1 MGSMAG
7 LRARWAAIGAACAVV
22 LGAGGLGVVS
32 ATTSSGDRAIYVPVT
47 QIRVLDTRLGE
58 KVVNETVRL
67 VIEGIITTAD
77 GTSQQVVP
85 TDASAVAINITATST
100 RKNGDYGYVNVF
112 PCTANSD
119 SAPNTSSLN
128 FENGIDIANA
138 VNVTTSANGSICLYV
153 FGTADLL
160 VDVAGYYVDHNHDD
174 RYYSKADVDAA
185 LADIE
190 SALAGKADTG
200 DIDGALSGIEADVD
214 AALAGF
220 ESALAGK
227 ADSVDVAAALSVI
240 ENALAGKVDSVDFEA
255 ALSVIE
261 NALAGKVD
269 SVEIEGLIFS
279 IGSELADKAD
289 SVDVD
294 AALSVIENALAGKV
308 GRCADLLICVVGDT
322 GPGGGIV
329 FYDAG
334 STQSWGRYLEAACAG
349 WSDGTCGGSDL
360 TDPRIG
366 WGCSG
371 TLITGADG
379 ILIGTGEQNTTDI
392 TAPVGGCSTAGIAA
406 HLANDLVLGGQTDWF
421 LPSKDEL
428 NEMFTILHSSFTPLG
443 GFLTDD
449 FYLSSSEDDDASAF
463 AQRFDD
469 GVQDNR
475 GKGGEYYMRPVRAF

>member
-1 MGSMAG
+1 MYGGVWHQSFGLELCLEQVRGWFVMGSMAG
-7 LRARWAAIGAACAVV
+7 LRTRWAAIGAACAVV

-47 QIRVLDTRLGE
+47 QVRVLDTRLGE

-112 PCTANSD
+112 PCTASSD

-174 RYYSKADVDAA
+174 RYYLKADVDAA
-185 LADIE
+185 L
-190 SALAGKADTG
+190 SV
-200 DIDGALSGIEADVD
+200 IEADVD
-214 AALAGF
+214 AALSGF
-220 ESALAGK
+220 ES
-227 ADSVDVAAALSVI
+227 
-240 ENALAGKVDSVDFEA
+240 ALAGKVDSVD
-255 ALSVIE
+255 
-261 NALAGKVD
+261 
-269 SVEIEGLIFS
+269 IEGLIFS
-279 IGSELADKAD
+279 IGSALADKAD

-294 AALSVIENALAGKV
+294 AALSVIESALAGKV

-329 FYDAG
+329 FYVDLNRPAG
-334 STQSWGRYLEAACAG
+334 SRYFEAACVG
-349 WSDGTCGGSDL
+349 WQNDCDGT
-360 TDPRIG
+360 TADPLAE
-366 WGCSG
+366 WGCNG
-371 TLITGADG
+371 TLISGADG
-379 ILIGTGEQNTTDI
+379 TAIGAGEQNTTDLV
-392 TAPVGGCSTAGIAA
+392 ANVGGCPTTGIAA

-428 NEMFTILHSSFTPLG
+428 NALCKWAFSDTANTVCNNNGSGGLSLTGVG
-443 GFLTDD
+443 GFSTD

-475 GKGGEYYMRPVRAF
+475 SKGSEYYMRPVRAF

>member
-1 MGSMAG
+1 MYGGVWHQSFGLELCLEHVRGWFVVGSMAG
-7 LRARWAAIGAACAVV
+7 LRTRWAAIGAACAVV

-47 QIRVLDTRLGE
+47 QVRVLDTRLGE

-112 PCTANSD
+112 PCTASSD

-185 LADIE
+185 L
-190 SALAGKADTG
+190 SV
-200 DIDGALSGIEADVD
+200 IEADVD
-214 AALAGF
+214 AALSGF
-220 ESALAGK
+220 ES
-227 ADSVDVAAALSVI
+227 
-240 ENALAGKVDSVDFEA
+240 ALAGKVDSVD
-255 ALSVIE
+255 
-261 NALAGKVD
+261 
-269 SVEIEGLIFS
+269 IEGLIFS
-279 IGSELADKAD
+279 IGSALADKAD

-329 FYDAG
+329 FYVDLNRPAG
-334 STQSWGRYLEAACAG
+334 SRYFEAACVG
-349 WSDGTCGGSDL
+349 WQNDCDGT
-360 TDPRIG
+360 TADPLAE
-366 WGCSG
+366 WGCNG
-371 TLITGADG
+371 TLISGAG
-379 ILIGTGEQNTTDI
+379 GHAIGTGEQNTADIVTDCP
-392 TAPVGGCSTAGIAA
+392 TSGIAA

-428 NEMFTILHSSFTPLG
+428 NALCKWAFSDTANTVCNNNGSG
-443 GFLTDD
+443 GLSLTGVGGYSTD

-475 GKGGEYYMRPVRAF
+475 SKGTTYYVRPVRVF

>member
-7 LRARWAAIGAACAVV
+7 LRTRWAAIGAACAVV

-47 QIRVLDTRLGE
+47 QVRVLDTRLGE

-138 VNVTTSANGSICLYV
+138 LNVTTSANGSICLYV

-174 RYYSKADVDAA
+174 RYYLKADVDAA
-185 LADIE
+185 L
-190 SALAGKADTG
+190 S
-200 DIDGALSGIEADVD
+200 
-214 AALAGF
+214 GF
-220 ESALAGK
+220 ES
-227 ADSVDVAAALSVI
+227 
-240 ENALAGKVDSVDFEA
+240 ALAGKVDSVD
-255 ALSVIE
+255 
-261 NALAGKVD
+261 
-269 SVEIEGLIFS
+269 IEGLIFS

-329 FYDAG
+329 FYVDLNRPAG
-334 STQSWGRYLEAACAG
+334 SRYFEAACVG
-349 WSDGTCGGSDL
+349 WQNDCDGT
-360 TDPRIG
+360 TADPLAE
-366 WGCSG
+366 WGCIG
-371 TLITGADG
+371 TLISGAG
-379 ILIGTGEQNTTDI
+379 GHAIGTGEQNTADI
-392 TAPVGGCSTAGIAA
+392 VTGCPTPGVAA

-428 NEMFTILHSSFTPLG
+428 NEMFTMLHSSFTPLG

-475 GKGGEYYMRPVRAF
+475 SKGTTYYVRPVRVF

>member
-1 MGSMAG
+1 MDSFLGSEQIPRTVYGGIWHQSFGLELCLEHVRGWFVVGSMAG
-7 LRARWAAIGAACAVV
+7 LRTRWAAIGAACAVV

-47 QIRVLDTRLGE
+47 QVRVLDTRLGE

-138 VNVTTSANGSICLYV
+138 LNVTTSANGSICLYV

-174 RYYSKADVDAA
+174 RYYLKADVDAA
-185 LADIE
+185 L
-190 SALAGKADTG
+190 S
-200 DIDGALSGIEADVD
+200 
-214 AALAGF
+214 GF
-220 ESALAGK
+220 ES
-227 ADSVDVAAALSVI
+227 
-240 ENALAGKVDSVDFEA
+240 ALAGKVDSVD
-255 ALSVIE
+255 
-261 NALAGKVD
+261 
-269 SVEIEGLIFS
+269 IEGLIFS

-294 AALSVIENALAGKV
+294 AALSVIESALAGKV

-334 STQSWGRYLEAACAG
+334 STQSWGRYLEAACVG
-349 WSDGTCGGSDL
+349 WQNDCDGT
-360 TDPRIG
+360 TADPLAE
-366 WGCSG
+366 WGCIG
-371 TLITGADG
+371 TLISGAG
-379 ILIGTGEQNTTDI
+379 GHAIGTGEQNTADI
-392 TAPVGGCSTAGIAA
+392 VTGCPTPGVAA

-428 NEMFTILHSSFTPLG
+428 NEMFTNLHSPVTPLG

-475 GKGGEYYMRPVRAF
+475 SKGTTYYVRPVRVF

>member
-77 GTSQQVVP
+77 GASQQVVP

-112 PCTANSD
+112 PCTASSD
-119 SAPNTSSLN
+119 TAPNTSSLN

-138 VNVTTSANGSICLYV
+138 LNVTTSVNGSICLYV

-185 LADIE
+185 L
-190 SALAGKADTG
+190 S
-200 DIDGALSGIEADVD
+200 
-214 AALAGF
+214 GF
-220 ESALAGK
+220 ES
-227 ADSVDVAAALSVI
+227 
-240 ENALAGKVDSVDFEA
+240 ELAGKVDSVD
-255 ALSVIE
+255 
-261 NALAGKVD
+261 
-269 SVEIEGLIFS
+269 IEGLIFS

-294 AALSVIENALAGKV
+294 AALSVIESALAGKV

-329 FYDAG
+329 FYVDLNRPAG
-334 STQSWGRYLEAACAG
+334 SRYFEAACVG
-349 WSDGTCGGSDL
+349 WQNDCDGT
-360 TDPRIG
+360 TVDPLVE
-366 WGCSG
+366 WGCNG
-371 TLITGADG
+371 TVINGADG
-379 ILIGTGEQNTTDI
+379 ILIGTGEQNTADI
-392 TAPVGGCSTAGIAA
+392 VTGCPTPGVAA

-428 NEMFTILHSSFTPLG
+428 NEMFTNLHSPVTPLG

-469 GVQDNR
+469 GVHDNR
-475 GKGGEYYMRPVRAF
+475 SKGTTYYVRPVRVF

>member
-1 MGSMAG
+1 MAG
-7 LRARWAAIGAACAVV
+7 LRTRWAAIGAACAVV

-47 QIRVLDTRLGE
+47 QVRVLDTRLGE

-138 VNVTTSANGSICLYV
+138 LNVTTSANGSICLYV

-174 RYYSKADVDAA
+174 RYYLKADVDAA
-185 LADIE
+185 L
-190 SALAGKADTG
+190 SV
-200 DIDGALSGIEADVD
+200 IEADVD
-214 AALAGF
+214 AALSGF
-220 ESALAGK
+220 ES
-227 ADSVDVAAALSVI
+227 
-240 ENALAGKVDSVDFEA
+240 ALAGKVDSVD
-255 ALSVIE
+255 
-261 NALAGKVD
+261 
-269 SVEIEGLIFS
+269 IEGLIFS

-334 STQSWGRYLEAACAG
+334 STQSWGRYLEAACVG
-349 WSDGTCGGSDL
+349 WQNDCDGT
-360 TDPRIG
+360 TVDPLVK
-366 WGCSG
+366 WGCNG
-371 TLITGADG
+371 TLISGAG
-379 ILIGTGEQNTTDI
+379 GHAIGTGEQNTADI
-392 TAPVGGCSTAGIAA
+392 VTGCPTPGIAA
-406 HLANDLVLGGQTDWF
+406 HLANDLFLGGQTDWF

-428 NEMFTILHSSFTPLG
+428 NALCKWAFSDTANTVCNNNNGSGGLSLTGVG
-443 GFLTDD
+443 GFSTD

-469 GVQDNR
+469 GFQDNR
-475 GKGGEYYMRPVRAF
+475 SKGTTYYVRPVRVF

>member
-7 LRARWAAIGAACAVV
+7 LRTRWTAIGAACAVV

-77 GTSQQVVP
+77 GASQQVVP

-112 PCTANSD
+112 PCTASSD

-185 LADIE
+185 LA
-190 SALAGKADTG
+190 
-200 DIDGALSGIEADVD
+200 
-214 AALAGF
+214 GF
-220 ESALAGK
+220 ES
-227 ADSVDVAAALSVI
+227 
-240 ENALAGKVDSVDFEA
+240 ALAGKVDSVDFEGV
-255 ALSVIE
+255 LIDIGTV
-261 NALAGKVD
+261 L
-269 SVEIEGLIFS
+269 EG
-279 IGSELADKAD
+279 KAD

-294 AALSVIENALAGKV
+294 AALSVIESALAGKA

-334 STQSWGRYLEAACAG
+334 STQSWGRYLEAACVG

-360 TDPRIG
+360 TDPTAQ
-366 WGCSG
+366 WGCFE
-371 TLITGADG
+371 TPITGADG
-379 ILIGTGEQNTTDI
+379 TAIGTGEENTTDI
-392 TAPVGGCSTAGIAA
+392 TASVCSTAGIAA
-406 HLANDLVLGGQTDWF
+406 RLADDLVLGAQTDWF

-428 NEMFTILHSSFTPLG
+428 NEMFTMLHSSFTPLG
-443 GFLTDD
+443 GFLNDD
-449 FYLSSSEDDDASAF
+449 FYLSSSEGDDASAW
-463 AQRFDD
+463 AQLFDD

-475 GKGGEYYMRPVRAF
+475 NKVTTYYVRPVRAFDVNGN

>member
-1 MGSMAG
+1 MYGGVWHQSFGLELCLEHVRGWFVVGSMAG
-7 LRARWAAIGAACAVV
+7 LRTRWAAIGAACAVV

-47 QIRVLDTRLGE
+47 QVRVLDTRLGE

-138 VNVTTSANGSICLYV
+138 LNVTTSANGSICLYV

-174 RYYSKADVDAA
+174 RYYLKADVDAA
-185 LADIE
+185 L
-190 SALAGKADTG
+190 S
-200 DIDGALSGIEADVD
+200 
-214 AALAGF
+214 GF
-220 ESALAGK
+220 ES
-227 ADSVDVAAALSVI
+227 
-240 ENALAGKVDSVDFEA
+240 
-255 ALSVIE
+255 
-261 NALAGKVD
+261 ALAGKVD

-334 STQSWGRYLEAACAG
+334 STQSWGRYLEAACVG
-349 WSDGTCGGSDL
+349 WQNDCDGT
-360 TDPRIG
+360 TADPLAE
-366 WGCSG
+366 WGCNG
-371 TLITGADG
+371 TLISGAG
-379 ILIGTGEQNTTDI
+379 GHAIGTGEQNTADI
-392 TAPVGGCSTAGIAA
+392 VTGCPTPGVAA

-428 NEMFTILHSSFTPLG
+428 NEMFTNLHSPVTPLG

-475 GKGGEYYMRPVRAF
+475 SKGTTYYVRPVRAFDVIVE

>member
-7 LRARWAAIGAACAVV
+7 LRTRWAAIGAACAVV

-47 QIRVLDTRLGE
+47 QVRVLDTRLGE

-128 FENGIDIANA
+128 FENSIDIANA
-138 VNVTTSANGSICLYV
+138 LNVTTSANGSICLYV

-174 RYYSKADVDAA
+174 RYYLKADVDAA
-185 LADIE
+185 L
-190 SALAGKADTG
+190 S
-200 DIDGALSGIEADVD
+200 
-214 AALAGF
+214 GF

-227 ADSVDVAAALSVI
+227 ADSVDV
-240 ENALAGKVDSVDFEA
+240 
-255 ALSVIE
+255 
-261 NALAGKVD
+261 
-269 SVEIEGLIFS
+269 
-279 IGSELADKAD
+279 
-289 SVDVD
+289 D
-294 AALSVIENALAGKV
+294 AALSVIESALAGKV

-334 STQSWGRYLEAACAG
+334 STQPWGRYLEAACVG
-349 WSDGTCGGSDL
+349 WQNDCDGT
-360 TDPRIG
+360 TVDPLVE
-366 WGCSG
+366 WGCNG
-371 TLITGADG
+371 TLISGAG
-379 ILIGTGEQNTTDI
+379 SQAIGTGEQNTTDI

-406 HLANDLVLGGQTDWF
+406 HLANDLFLGGQTDWF

-428 NEMFTILHSSFTPLG
+428 NALCKWAFSDTANTVCNNNGSGGLSLTGVG
-443 GFLTDD
+443 GFSTD
-449 FYLSSSEDDDASAF
+449 FYLSSSEDDDASAW
-463 AQRFDD
+463 AQSFSLGD
-469 GVQDNR
+469 QDNR
-475 GKGGEYYMRPVRAF
+475 SKVNSYYVRPVRAFDVIVE

>member
-1 MGSMAG
+1 M
-7 LRARWAAIGAACAVV
+7 
-22 LGAGGLGVVS
+22 
-32 ATTSSGDRAIYVPVT
+32 PVT
-47 QIRVLDTRLGE
+47 QIRVLDTRSGE

-77 GTSQQVVP
+77 GRSQQVVP

-185 LADIE
+185 LA
-190 SALAGKADTG
+190 
-200 DIDGALSGIEADVD
+200 
-214 AALAGF
+214 GF
-220 ESALAGK
+220 ES
-227 ADSVDVAAALSVI
+227 
-240 ENALAGKVDSVDFEA
+240 ALAGKVDSVDFEGV
-255 ALSVIE
+255 LIDIGTV
-261 NALAGKVD
+261 L
-269 SVEIEGLIFS
+269 EG
-279 IGSELADKAD
+279 KAD

-294 AALSVIENALAGKV
+294 AALSVIESALAGKV

-334 STQSWGRYLEAACAG
+334 STQSWGRYLEAACVG
-349 WSDGTCGGSDL
+349 WQNDCDGT
-360 TDPRIG
+360 TVDPLVE
-366 WGCSG
+366 WGCNG
-371 TLITGADG
+371 TLISGAG
-379 ILIGTGEQNTTDI
+379 GQAIGTGEQNTADI
-392 TAPVGGCSTAGIAA
+392 VTGCPTPGIAA
-406 HLANDLVLGGQTDWF
+406 HLANDLFLGGQNDWF

-428 NEMFTILHSSFTPLG
+428 NEMFTNLHSPVTPLG
-443 GFLTDD
+443 GFSTED
-449 FYLSSSEDDDASAF
+449 FYMSSSEDDDASAW
-463 AQRFDD
+463 AQSFSLGD
-469 GVQDNR
+469 QDNR
-475 GKGGEYYMRPVRAF
+475 NKVTTYYVRPVRAFDVNGN

>member
-1 MGSMAG
+1 MYGGVWHQSFGLELCLEHVRGWFVVGSMAG
-7 LRARWAAIGAACAVV
+7 LRTRWAAIGAACAVV

-47 QIRVLDTRLGE
+47 QVRVLDTRLGE

-138 VNVTTSANGSICLYV
+138 LNVTTSANGSICLYV

-174 RYYSKADVDAA
+174 RYYLKADVDAA
-185 LADIE
+185 L
-190 SALAGKADTG
+190 SV
-200 DIDGALSGIEADVD
+200 IEADVD
-214 AALAGF
+214 AALSGF

-227 ADSVDVAAALSVI
+227 ADSVD
-240 ENALAGKVDSVDFEA
+240 
-255 ALSVIE
+255 
-261 NALAGKVD
+261 
-269 SVEIEGLIFS
+269 IEGLIFS

-294 AALSVIENALAGKV
+294 AALSVIESALAGKV

-334 STQSWGRYLEAACAG
+334 STQPWGRYLEAACVG
-349 WSDGTCGGSDL
+349 WQNDCDGT
-360 TDPRIG
+360 TVDPLVE
-366 WGCSG
+366 WGCNG
-371 TLITGADG
+371 TLISGAG
-379 ILIGTGEQNTTDI
+379 SQAIGTGEQNTTDI

-406 HLANDLVLGGQTDWF
+406 HLANDLFLGGQTDWF

-428 NEMFTILHSSFTPLG
+428 NALCKWAFSDTANTVCNNNGSGGLSLTGVG
-443 GFLTDD
+443 GFSTD
-449 FYLSSSEDDDASAF
+449 FYLSSSEDDEASAW
-463 AQRFDD
+463 AQSFSLGD
-469 GVQDNR
+469 QDNR
-475 GKGGEYYMRPVRAF
+475 SKVNSYYVRPVRAFDVIVE

>member
-7 LRARWAAIGAACAVV
+7 LRTRWAAIGAACAVV

-185 LADIE
+185 L
-190 SALAGKADTG
+190 SV
-200 DIDGALSGIEADVD
+200 IEADVD
-214 AALAGF
+214 AAISGF
-220 ESALAGK
+220 ES
-227 ADSVDVAAALSVI
+227 
-240 ENALAGKVDSVDFEA
+240 ALAGKVDSVDFEG
-255 ALSVIE
+255 V
-261 NALAGKVD
+261 LAEFATVL
-269 SVEIEGLIFS
+269 EG
-279 IGSELADKAD
+279 KAD

-294 AALSVIENALAGKV
+294 AALSAIENALA

-334 STQSWGRYLEAACAG
+334 STQSWGRYLEAACVG
-349 WSDGTCGGSDL
+349 WQNDCDGT
-360 TDPRIG
+360 TVDPLVE
-366 WGCSG
+366 WGCNG
-371 TLITGADG
+371 TLISGAG
-379 ILIGTGEQNTTDI
+379 GQAIGTGEQNTADI
-392 TAPVGGCSTAGIAA
+392 VAGCPTPGIAA
-406 HLANDLVLGGQTDWF
+406 HLANDLVLGGQIDWF
-421 LPSKDEL
+421 LPSLDEL
-428 NEMFTILHSSFTPLG
+428 NQLCRYAWNPTISNTTNTCTG
-443 GFLTDD
+443 MTGTIRTGFSTDD
-449 FYLSSSEDDDASAF
+449 FYLSSSEEDEASAF

-475 GKGGEYYMRPVRAF
+475 SKGGTYYVRPVRAF

>member
-7 LRARWAAIGAACAVV
+7 LRTRWAAIGAACAVV

-47 QIRVLDTRLGE
+47 QVRVLDTRLGE

-138 VNVTTSANGSICLYV
+138 LNVTTSANGSICLYV

-174 RYYSKADVDAA
+174 RYYLKADVDAA

-227 ADSVDVAAALSVI
+227 
-240 ENALAGKVDSVDFEA
+240 VDSVDFEA
-255 ALSVIE
+255 ALAGFES
-261 NALAGKVD
+261 ALAGKVD
-269 SVEIEGLIFS
+269 SVELEGLIFS

-334 STQSWGRYLEAACAG
+334 STQPWGRYLEAACVG
-349 WSDGTCGGSDL
+349 WQNDCDGT
-360 TDPRIG
+360 TVDPLVE
-366 WGCSG
+366 WGCNG
-371 TLITGADG
+371 TLISGAG
-379 ILIGTGEQNTTDI
+379 SQAIGTGEQNTTDI

-406 HLANDLVLGGQTDWF
+406 HLANDLFLGGQTDWF

-428 NEMFTILHSSFTPLG
+428 NALCKWAFSDTANTVCNNNGSGGLSLTGVG
-443 GFLTDD
+443 GFSTD
-449 FYLSSSEDDDASAF
+449 FYLSSSEDDDASAW
-463 AQRFDD
+463 AQSFSLGD
-469 GVQDNR
+469 QDNR
-475 GKGGEYYMRPVRAF
+475 SKVNSYYVRPVRAFDVIVE

>member
-7 LRARWAAIGAACAVV
+7 LRTRWAAIGAACAVV
-22 LGAGGLGVVS
+22 LGAGGLGVVRAS
-32 ATTSSGDRAIYVPVT
+32 TSSGDRAIYVPVT
-47 QIRVLDTRLGE
+47 QIRVLDTRSGE
-58 KVVNETVRL
+58 KIVNETVRL
-67 VIEGIITTAD
+67 VIEGIITTPD

-119 SAPNTSSLN
+119 SAPSTSSLN

-185 LADIE
+185 LA
-190 SALAGKADTG
+190 
-200 DIDGALSGIEADVD
+200 
-214 AALAGF
+214 GF
-220 ESALAGK
+220 ES
-227 ADSVDVAAALSVI
+227 
-240 ENALAGKVDSVDFEA
+240 ALAGKVDSVDFEGV
-255 ALSVIE
+255 LIDIGTV
-261 NALAGKVD
+261 L
-269 SVEIEGLIFS
+269 EG
-279 IGSELADKAD
+279 KAD

-294 AALSVIENALAGKV
+294 AALSVIESALAGKV

-334 STQSWGRYLEAACAG
+334 STQSWGRYLEAACVG
-349 WSDGTCGGSDL
+349 WQNDCDGT
-360 TDPRIG
+360 TVDPLVE
-366 WGCSG
+366 WGCNG
-371 TLITGADG
+371 TLISGAG
-379 ILIGTGEQNTTDI
+379 GQAIGTGEQNTADI
-392 TAPVGGCSTAGIAA
+392 VTGCPTPGIAA
-406 HLANDLVLGGQTDWF
+406 HLANDLFLGGQNDWF

-428 NEMFTILHSSFTPLG
+428 NEMFTNLHSPVTPLG
-443 GFLTDD
+443 GFSTED
-449 FYLSSSEDDDASAF
+449 FYMSSSEDDDASAW
-463 AQRFDD
+463 AQLFDD

-475 GKGGEYYMRPVRAF
+475 NKVTTYYVRPVRAFDVNGN

>member
-1 MGSMAG
+1 MAG
-7 LRARWAAIGAACAVV
+7 LRTRWAAIGAACAVV

-47 QIRVLDTRLGE
+47 QVRVLDTRLGE

-112 PCTANSD
+112 PCTASSD

-185 LADIE
+185 LAEFE

-200 DIDGALSGIEADVD
+200 D
-214 AALAGF
+214 
-220 ESALAGK
+220 
-227 ADSVDVAAALSVI
+227 
-240 ENALAGKVDSVDFEA
+240 
-255 ALSVIE
+255 
-261 NALAGKVD
+261 
-269 SVEIEGLIFS
+269 IEGLIFS

-329 FYDAG
+329 FYVDLNRPAG
-334 STQSWGRYLEAACAG
+334 SRYFEAACVG
-349 WSDGTCGGSDL
+349 WQNDCDGT
-360 TDPRIG
+360 TADPLAE
-366 WGCSG
+366 WGCNG
-371 TLITGADG
+371 TLISGAG
-379 ILIGTGEQNTTDI
+379 GHAIGTGEQNTADI
-392 TAPVGGCSTAGIAA
+392 VTGCPTPGVAA

-428 NEMFTILHSSFTPLG
+428 NEMFTMLHSSFTPLG

-475 GKGGEYYMRPVRAF
+475 SKGTTYYVRPVRVF

>member
-7 LRARWAAIGAACAVV
+7 LRTRWAAIGAACAVV
-22 LGAGGLGVVS
+22 LGAGGLGVVRAS
-32 ATTSSGDRAIYVPVT
+32 TSSGDRAIYVPVT
-47 QIRVLDTRLGE
+47 QIRVLDTRSGE

-67 VIEGIITTAD
+67 VIEGIITTPD

-185 LADIE
+185 LA
-190 SALAGKADTG
+190 
-200 DIDGALSGIEADVD
+200 
-214 AALAGF
+214 GF
-220 ESALAGK
+220 ES
-227 ADSVDVAAALSVI
+227 
-240 ENALAGKVDSVDFEA
+240 ALAGKVDSVDFEGV
-255 ALSVIE
+255 LIDIGTV
-261 NALAGKVD
+261 L
-269 SVEIEGLIFS
+269 EG
-279 IGSELADKAD
+279 KAD

-294 AALSVIENALAGKV
+294 AALSVIESALAGKV

-334 STQSWGRYLEAACAG
+334 STQSWGRYLEAACVG
-349 WSDGTCGGSDL
+349 WQNDCDGT
-360 TDPRIG
+360 TVDPLVE
-366 WGCSG
+366 WGCNG
-371 TLITGADG
+371 TLISGAG
-379 ILIGTGEQNTTDI
+379 GQAIGTGEQNTADI
-392 TAPVGGCSTAGIAA
+392 VTGCPTPGIAA
-406 HLANDLVLGGQTDWF
+406 HLANDLFLGGQNDWF

-428 NEMFTILHSSFTPLG
+428 NEMFTNLHSPVTPLG
-443 GFLTDD
+443 GFSTED
-449 FYLSSSEDDDASAF
+449 FYMSSSEDDDASAW
-463 AQRFDD
+463 AQSFSLGD
-469 GVQDNR
+469 QDNR
-475 GKGGEYYMRPVRAF
+475 NKVTTYYVRPVRAFDVNGN

>member
-7 LRARWAAIGAACAVV
+7 LRTRWAAIGAACAVV
-22 LGAGGLGVVS
+22 LGAGGLGVVRAS
-32 ATTSSGDRAIYVPVT
+32 TSSGDRAIYVPVT
-47 QIRVLDTRLGE
+47 QIRVLDTRSGE

-77 GTSQQVVP
+77 GRSQQVVP

-185 LADIE
+185 LA
-190 SALAGKADTG
+190 
-200 DIDGALSGIEADVD
+200 
-214 AALAGF
+214 GF
-220 ESALAGK
+220 ES
-227 ADSVDVAAALSVI
+227 
-240 ENALAGKVDSVDFEA
+240 ALAGKVDSVDFEGV
-255 ALSVIE
+255 LIDIGTV
-261 NALAGKVD
+261 L
-269 SVEIEGLIFS
+269 EG
-279 IGSELADKAD
+279 KAD

-294 AALSVIENALAGKV
+294 AALSVIESALAGKV

-334 STQSWGRYLEAACAG
+334 STQSWGRYLEAACVG
-349 WSDGTCGGSDL
+349 WQNDCDGT
-360 TDPRIG
+360 TVDPLVE
-366 WGCSG
+366 WGCNG
-371 TLITGADG
+371 TLISGAG
-379 ILIGTGEQNTTDI
+379 GQAIGTGEQNTADI
-392 TAPVGGCSTAGIAA
+392 VTGCPTPGIAA
-406 HLANDLVLGGQTDWF
+406 HLANDLFLGGQNDWF

-428 NEMFTILHSSFTPLG
+428 NEMFTNLHSPVTPLG
-443 GFLTDD
+443 GFSTED
-449 FYLSSSEDDDASAF
+449 FYMSSSEDDDASAW
-463 AQRFDD
+463 AQSFSLGD
-469 GVQDNR
+469 QDNR
-475 GKGGEYYMRPVRAF
+475 NKVTTYYVRPVRAFDVNGN

>member
-1 MGSMAG
+1 MDSFLGSEQIPRTVYGGVWHQSFGLELCLEHVRGWFVVGSMAG
-7 LRARWAAIGAACAVV
+7 LRTRWAAIGAACAVV

-47 QIRVLDTRLGE
+47 QVRVLDTRLGE

-138 VNVTTSANGSICLYV
+138 LNVTTSANGSICLYV

-174 RYYSKADVDAA
+174 RYYLKADVDAA
-185 LADIE
+185 L
-190 SALAGKADTG
+190 SV
-200 DIDGALSGIEADVD
+200 IEADVD
-214 AALAGF
+214 AALSGF
-220 ESALAGK
+220 ES
-227 ADSVDVAAALSVI
+227 
-240 ENALAGKVDSVDFEA
+240 ALAGKVDSVD
-255 ALSVIE
+255 
-261 NALAGKVD
+261 
-269 SVEIEGLIFS
+269 IEGLIFS

-329 FYDAG
+329 FYVDLNRPAG
-334 STQSWGRYLEAACAG
+334 SRYFEAACAG

-428 NEMFTILHSSFTPLG
+428 NEMFTNLHSPVTPLG

-475 GKGGEYYMRPVRAF
+475 SKGTTYYVRPVRVF

>member
-7 LRARWAAIGAACAVV
+7 LRTRWAAIGAACAVV

-47 QIRVLDTRLGE
+47 QVRVLDTRLGE

-112 PCTANSD
+112 PCTASSD

-174 RYYSKADVDAA
+174 RYYLKADVDAA
-185 LADIE
+185 L
-190 SALAGKADTG
+190 SV
-200 DIDGALSGIEADVD
+200 IEADVD
-214 AALAGF
+214 AALSGF
-220 ESALAGK
+220 ES
-227 ADSVDVAAALSVI
+227 
-240 ENALAGKVDSVDFEA
+240 ALAGKVDSVD
-255 ALSVIE
+255 
-261 NALAGKVD
+261 
-269 SVEIEGLIFS
+269 IEGLIFS

-294 AALSVIENALAGKV
+294 AALSVIESALAGKV

-329 FYDAG
+329 FYVDLNRPAG
-334 STQSWGRYLEAACAG
+334 SRYFEAACVG
-349 WSDGTCGGSDL
+349 WQNDCDGT
-360 TDPRIG
+360 TADPLAE
-366 WGCSG
+366 WGCNG
-371 TLITGADG
+371 TLISGADG
-379 ILIGTGEQNTTDI
+379 TAIGAGEQNTTDLV
-392 TAPVGGCSTAGIAA
+392 ANVGGCPTTGIAA

-428 NEMFTILHSSFTPLG
+428 NALCKWAFSDTANTVCNNNGSG
-443 GFLTDD
+443 GLSLTGVGGYSTD

-475 GKGGEYYMRPVRAF
+475 SKGSEYYMRPVRAF

>member
-1 MGSMAG
+1 MDSFLGSEQIPRTVYGGIWHQSFGLKLCLEHVRGWFVMGSMAG

-47 QIRVLDTRLGE
+47 QVRVLDTRLGE

-128 FENGIDIANA
+128 FENSIDIANA
-138 VNVTTSANGSICLYV
+138 LNVTTSANGSICLYV

-174 RYYSKADVDAA
+174 RYYLKADVDAA
-185 LADIE
+185 L
-190 SALAGKADTG
+190 S
-200 DIDGALSGIEADVD
+200 
-214 AALAGF
+214 GF
-220 ESALAGK
+220 ES
-227 ADSVDVAAALSVI
+227 
-240 ENALAGKVDSVDFEA
+240 ALAGKVDSVD
-255 ALSVIE
+255 
-261 NALAGKVD
+261 
-269 SVEIEGLIFS
+269 IEGLIFS

-334 STQSWGRYLEAACAG
+334 STQSWGRYLEAACVG
-349 WSDGTCGGSDL
+349 WQNDCDGT
-360 TDPRIG
+360 TVDPLVE
-366 WGCSG
+366 WGCNG
-371 TLITGADG
+371 TLISGAG
-379 ILIGTGEQNTTDI
+379 SQAIGTGEQNTADI
-392 TAPVGGCSTAGIAA
+392 VTGCPTPGVAA

-428 NEMFTILHSSFTPLG
+428 NEMFTMLHSSFTPLG

-475 GKGGEYYMRPVRAF
+475 SKGTTYYVRPVRAFDVIVE

>member
-7 LRARWAAIGAACAVV
+7 LRTRWAAIGAACAVV
-22 LGAGGLGVVS
+22 LGAGGLGVVRAS
-32 ATTSSGDRAIYVPVT
+32 TSSGDRAIYVPVT
-47 QIRVLDTRLGE
+47 QIRVLDTRSGE

-77 GTSQQVVP
+77 GRSQQVVP

-185 LADIE
+185 LA
-190 SALAGKADTG
+190 
-200 DIDGALSGIEADVD
+200 
-214 AALAGF
+214 GF
-220 ESALAGK
+220 ES
-227 ADSVDVAAALSVI
+227 
-240 ENALAGKVDSVDFEA
+240 ALAGKVDSVDFEGV
-255 ALSVIE
+255 LIDIGTV
-261 NALAGKVD
+261 L
-269 SVEIEGLIFS
+269 EG
-279 IGSELADKAD
+279 KAD

-294 AALSVIENALAGKV
+294 AALSVIESALAGKV

-334 STQSWGRYLEAACAG
+334 STQSWGRYLEAACVG
-349 WSDGTCGGSDL
+349 WQNDCDGT
-360 TDPRIG
+360 TVDPLVE
-366 WGCSG
+366 WGCNG
-371 TLITGADG
+371 TLISGAG
-379 ILIGTGEQNTTDI
+379 GQAIGTGEQNTADI
-392 TAPVGGCSTAGIAA
+392 VTGCPTPGIAA
-406 HLANDLVLGGQTDWF
+406 HLANDLFLGGQNDWF

-428 NEMFTILHSSFTPLG
+428 NEMFTNLHSPVTPLG
-443 GFLTDD
+443 GFSTED
-449 FYLSSSEDDDASAF
+449 FYLSSSEDDDASAW
-463 AQRFDD
+463 AQLFDD

-475 GKGGEYYMRPVRAF
+475 NKVTTYYVRPVRAFDVNGN

>member
-1 MGSMAG
+1 VYGGIWHQSFGLELCLEQVRGWFVMGSMAG

-47 QIRVLDTRLGE
+47 QVRVLDTRLGE

-85 TDASAVAINITATST
+85 TDASAVEINITATST

-138 VNVTTSANGSICLYV
+138 LNVTTSANGSICLYV

-174 RYYSKADVDAA
+174 RYYLKADVDAA
-185 LADIE
+185 L
-190 SALAGKADTG
+190 SV
-200 DIDGALSGIEADVD
+200 IEADVD
-214 AALAGF
+214 AALSGF
-220 ESALAGK
+220 ES
-227 ADSVDVAAALSVI
+227 
-240 ENALAGKVDSVDFEA
+240 ALAGKVDSVD
-255 ALSVIE
+255 
-261 NALAGKVD
+261 
-269 SVEIEGLIFS
+269 IEGLIFS

-334 STQSWGRYLEAACAG
+334 SIQSWGRYLEAACVG
-349 WSDGTCGGSDL
+349 WQNDCDGT
-360 TDPRIG
+360 TVDPLVE
-366 WGCSG
+366 WGCNG
-371 TLITGADG
+371 TLISGAG
-379 ILIGTGEQNTTDI
+379 SQAIGTGEQNTADI
-392 TAPVGGCSTAGIAA
+392 VTGCPTPGIAA
-406 HLANDLVLGGQTDWF
+406 HLANDLFLGGQTDWF

-428 NEMFTILHSSFTPLG
+428 NEMFTNLHSPVTPLG
-443 GFLTDD
+443 GFSTDV

-463 AQRFDD
+463 AQIFDD

>member
-7 LRARWAAIGAACAVV
+7 LRTRWAAIGAACAVV

-47 QIRVLDTRLGE
+47 QVRVLDTRLGE

-112 PCTANSD
+112 PCTASSD

-174 RYYSKADVDAA
+174 RYYLKADVDAA
-185 LADIE
+185 L
-190 SALAGKADTG
+190 SV
-200 DIDGALSGIEADVD
+200 IEADVD
-214 AALAGF
+214 AALSGF
-220 ESALAGK
+220 ES
-227 ADSVDVAAALSVI
+227 
-240 ENALAGKVDSVDFEA
+240 ALAGKVDSVD
-255 ALSVIE
+255 
-261 NALAGKVD
+261 
-269 SVEIEGLIFS
+269 IEGLIFS

-294 AALSVIENALAGKV
+294 AALSVIESALAGKV

-329 FYDAG
+329 FYVDLNRPAG
-334 STQSWGRYLEAACAG
+334 SRYFEAACVG
-349 WSDGTCGGSDL
+349 WQNDCDGT
-360 TDPRIG
+360 TADPLAE
-366 WGCSG
+366 WGCNG
-371 TLITGADG
+371 TLISGADG
-379 ILIGTGEQNTTDI
+379 TAIGAGEQNTTDLV
-392 TAPVGGCSTAGIAA
+392 ANVGGCPTTGIAA

-428 NEMFTILHSSFTPLG
+428 NALCKWAFSDTANTVCNNNGSG
-443 GFLTDD
+443 GLSLTGVGGYSTD

-475 GKGGEYYMRPVRAF
+475 SKGTTYYVRPVRVF

>member
-7 LRARWAAIGAACAVV
+7 LRTRWAAIGAACAVV

-47 QIRVLDTRLGE
+47 QVRVLDTRLGE
-58 KVVNETVRL
+58 KVVDETVRL

-138 VNVTTSANGSICLYV
+138 LNVTTSANGSICLYV

-174 RYYSKADVDAA
+174 RYYLKADVDAA
-185 LADIE
+185 L
-190 SALAGKADTG
+190 S
-200 DIDGALSGIEADVD
+200 
-214 AALAGF
+214 GF

-227 ADSVDVAAALSVI
+227 ADSVDV
-240 ENALAGKVDSVDFEA
+240 
-255 ALSVIE
+255 
-261 NALAGKVD
+261 
-269 SVEIEGLIFS
+269 
-279 IGSELADKAD
+279 
-289 SVDVD
+289 D
-294 AALSVIENALAGKV
+294 AALSVIESALAGKV

-334 STQSWGRYLEAACAG
+334 STQPWGRYLEAACVG
-349 WSDGTCGGSDL
+349 WQNDCDGT
-360 TDPRIG
+360 TVDPLVE
-366 WGCSG
+366 WGCNG
-371 TLITGADG
+371 TLISGAG
-379 ILIGTGEQNTTDI
+379 SQAIGTGEQNTTDI

-406 HLANDLVLGGQTDWF
+406 HLANDLFLGGQTDWF

-428 NEMFTILHSSFTPLG
+428 NALCKWAFSDTANTVCNNNGSGGLSLTGVG
-443 GFLTDD
+443 GFSTD
-449 FYLSSSEDDDASAF
+449 FYLSSSEDDDASAW
-463 AQRFDD
+463 AQSFSLGD
-469 GVQDNR
+469 QDNR
-475 GKGGEYYMRPVRAF
+475 SKVNSYYVRPVRAFDVIVE

>member
-1 MGSMAG
+1 MDSFLGSEQIPRTVYGGIWHQSFGLKLCLEHVRGWFVVGSMAG
-7 LRARWAAIGAACAVV
+7 LRTRWAAIGAACAVV

-47 QIRVLDTRLGE
+47 QVRVLDTRLGE

-67 VIEGIITTAD
+67 VIEGIITTSD

-112 PCTANSD
+112 PCTANGD

-138 VNVTTSANGSICLYV
+138 LNVTTSANGSICLYV

-174 RYYSKADVDAA
+174 RYYLKADVDAA
-185 LADIE
+185 L
-190 SALAGKADTG
+190 SV
-200 DIDGALSGIEADVD
+200 IEADVD
-214 AALAGF
+214 AALSGF
-220 ESALAGK
+220 ESA
-227 ADSVDVAAALSVI
+227 V
-240 ENALAGKVDSVDFEA
+240 AGKVDSVD
-255 ALSVIE
+255 
-261 NALAGKVD
+261 
-269 SVEIEGLIFS
+269 IEGLIFS

-289 SVDVD
+289 SVEVD

-329 FYDAG
+329 FYVDLNRPVG
-334 STQSWGRYLEAACAG
+334 SRYFEAACVG
-349 WSDGTCGGSDL
+349 WQNDCDGT
-360 TDPRIG
+360 TADPLAE
-366 WGCSG
+366 WGCIG
-371 TLITGADG
+371 TLISGAG
-379 ILIGTGEQNTTDI
+379 GHAIGAGEQNTADI
-392 TAPVGGCSTAGIAA
+392 VTGCPTPGVAA

-428 NEMFTILHSSFTPLG
+428 NEMFTMLHSSFTPLG

-475 GKGGEYYMRPVRAF
+475 SKGTTYYVRPVRVF